1 VAEATFYIIDVFAE
15 RRYAGNQLAVF
26 RHVEGMDDAEMQQ
39 IARETNFSE
48 TTFIISEQPENG
60 SFRVRIFTPG
70 EEVPFAGHP
79 TLGTAFV
86 IQQEIIRQS
95 VECVVLNFKV
105 GEIPVTFNYV
115 DGRPDIMWMRQ
126 QSPTFGEVLKA
137 ADMVKAIGLS
147 ENDVDLRFPIQEVST
162 GMPAL
167 IVPLKNLESLQRAR
181 VDRKL
186 FLEVVAN
193 LGAKNIFVFCPESH
207 GGGSDFSVRCFAEFY
222 GITEDPATGSANGC
236 FAAYL
241 AKHRCLGSE
250 TVSVRVEQGY
260 EMGRPSLLYLESSA
274 RGQQI
279 DVSVGGRAVMLA
291 RGEWL

>member
-1 VAEATFYIIDVFAE
+1 MARATFYIVDVFAE

-26 RHVEGMDDAEMQQ
+26 RHVEGMDAAEMQQ

-48 TTFIISEQPENG
+48 TTFIMSEQPENG
-60 SFRVRIFTPG
+60 SFRVRIFTPRA
-70 EEVPFAGHP
+70 EVPFAGHP

-86 IQQEIIRQS
+86 IQQEIIGQS
-95 VECVVLNFKV
+95 VECVVLNLKV
-105 GEIPVTFNYV
+105 GEIPVTFYYV

-137 ADMVKAIGLS
+137 ADTVKAIGLS
-147 ENDVDLRFPIQEVST
+147 EDDVDLRFPIQEVST
-162 GMPAL
+162 GMAAL

-193 LGAKNIFVFCPESH
+193 LSAKNIFVFCPESH

-236 FAAYL
+236 FAGYL
-241 AKHRCLGSE
+241 AKHRYLGSE
-250 TVSVRVEQGY
+250 NVSVRVEQGY
-260 EMGRPSLLYLESSA
+260 EIGRPSLLHLEATTHGSNFS
-274 RGQQI
+274 I
-279 DVSVGGRAVMLA
+279 SVGGKVIMSAM
-291 RGEWL
+291 GKWL